1 MAAVGACDRCREDQ
15 LYLECCSGGILLGS
29 ARPGAHIP
37 DGDED
42 RISALPDDMLLQV
55 LSRLRWARAAAH
67 TGLLARRW
75 RGIWARLPKLV
86 FHCTGPDLLDA
97 ALAQVARPAPSLL
110 EIDIPGH
117 HSLEPARVSSLLHTA
132 AALAPVDLVV
142 HVYSCYPRDAV
153 ELPCFDRTTSIKLEV
168 PGVRFTLPPTGGFA
182 ALESLHLEDCCVDLI
197 DLLPRCPCLRKLWI
211 INWNSESVALVI
223 FGASS

>member
-55 LSRLRWARAAAH
+55 LSRLRCARAAAH

-97 ALAQVARPAPSLL
+97 ALAQVARPVPSLL

-117 HSLEPARVSSLLHTA
+117 HMLEPARVSSLLHTA

-142 HVYSCYPRDAV
+142 HVYSGYPRDAV

-168 PGVRFTLPPTGGFA
+168 PCVILTLPPAGPTIETKTCDNKVEA
-182 ALESLHLEDCCVDLI
+182 
-197 DLLPRCPCLRKLWI
+197 RKIHCIWI
-211 INWNSESVALVI
+211 S
-223 FGASS
+223 

>member
-75 RGIWARLPKLV
+75 RGIWAAFPSSSSTV
-86 FHCTGPDLLDA
+86 PD
-97 ALAQVARPAPSLL
+97 RICSTPRSPRSPAPRRRS
-110 EIDIPGH
+110 
-117 HSLEPARVSSLLHTA
+117 SRSTSPATTVSNRRAS
-132 AALAPVDLVV
+132 
-142 HVYSCYPRDAV
+142 
-153 ELPCFDRTTSIKLEV
+153 
-168 PGVRFTLPPTGGFA
+168 
-182 ALESLHLEDCCVDLI
+182 
-197 DLLPRCPCLRKLWI
+197 PRCSTPPRLWRRWISWSTYIHATRAMPSSCPALTAPLLSSWRCL
-211 INWNSESVALVI
+211 
-223 FGASS
+223 ASDSHYHPQEDSRRLRAST